1 MPPSFAQRTTRWQ
14 NNDSIRPTGRRPVP
28 AKQRYRIL
36 TDTTLTQPSSADAES
51 SADADDRALD
61 FLARLGARPAVAFH
75 ENAVAAAVRDIL
87 AEIAVPWRT
96 DRFGNIIA
104 RLPGADAD
112 ADHLPPIAFMAH
124 MDHPGFEVTGRD
136 GDYLVARALGGVPAG
151 AFAPDVPLQII
162 LPDGRR
168 IAAETAGPH
177 GATEGDD
184 AAPPRQVLLQL
195 PTPTTEPVPIPS
207 PAVFDLPDFSVDGDH
222 LVMRAADDLAGCGS
236 ILAALAAL
244 RDAPPPG
251 AVYGVFTRAEEVGLV
266 GARLLAEAGALPPD
280 TLVVSLESSRT
291 LPGAEI
297 GKGPVIRVGDAGS
310 TFSYDA
316 EAALIRARETLA
328 ARQPDFPCQRQLMS
342 GGVCEASAF
351 LAWGYRA
358 TGLAFPLGNYHN
370 GAPDGA
376 IAAEYIHRND
386 YRNGAAL
393 IAEAARQ
400 VAARGDTAFRRR
412 IRQVPDAMR
421 ARLGG

>member
-1 MPPSFAQRTTRWQ
+1 MPPSFAQRTARWQ
-14 NNDSIRPTGRRPVP
+14 NNDSIRPAGRRAAPS
-28 AKQRYRIL
+28 KQRYCIL
-36 TDTTLTQPSSADAES
+36 TDVTATQPSN
-51 SADADDRALD
+51 ADADDRALD

-87 AEIAVPWRT
+87 AEIGVPWRA
-96 DRFGNIIA
+96 DHFGNIIA
-104 RLPGADAD
+104 RLPGASSDAD
-112 ADHLPPIAFMAH
+112 TDRLPPIAFMAH

-136 GDYLVARALGGVPAG
+136 GDYLVARALGGVPPG
-151 AFAPDVPLQII
+151 AFAPGVPLQII

-168 IAAETAGPH
+168 IAAATAG
-177 GATEGDD
+177 TEDADDGDNTPQ
-184 AAPPRQVLLQL
+184 ARQVLLQL
-195 PTPTTEPVPIPS
+195 PKPPTDPVPIPS
-207 PAVFDLPDFSVDGDH
+207 PAVFDLPDFSADGDR

-280 TLVVSLESSRT
+280 TLVVSLESSRA
-291 LPGAEI
+291 LPGAEL
-297 GKGPVIRVGDAGS
+297 GGGPVIRVGDAGS

-370 GAPDGA
+370 GAPDGS

-386 YRNGAAL
+386 YLGGAAL
-393 IAEAARQ
+393 ITEAARQ

>member
-1 MPPSFAQRTTRWQ
+1 MPPLFARCAIRWQ
-14 NNDSIRPTGRRPVP
+14 NDDPIHPAGRGAAPVQ
-28 AKQRYRIL
+28 QRYRIL
-36 TDTTLTQPSSADAES
+36 TDTTATPAFN
-51 SADADDRALD
+51 ADADDRALD
-61 FLARLGARPAVAFH
+61 FLARLGGRAAVAFH

-87 AEIAVPWRT
+87 AEIGIAWRA
-96 DRFGNIIA
+96 DNFGNLIA
-104 RLPGADAD
+104 RIPGASAD
-112 ADHLPPIAFMAH
+112 AGSVPPIAFMAH

-136 GDYLVARALGGVPAG
+136 GDYLVGRALGGVPPG
-151 AFAPDVPLQII
+151 AFAPGVPLQII

-168 IAAETAGPH
+168 IAAATAGPY
-177 GATEGDD
+177 GDD
-184 AAPPRQVLLQL
+184 APAPRQALIQL
-195 PTPTTEPVPIPS
+195 SAPSAAPVPIPS
-207 PAVFDLPDFSVDGDH
+207 PVVFDLPDFSVDGDH

-244 RDAPPPG
+244 REAPPPG

-266 GARLLAEAGALPPD
+266 GARLLAESGELPPD

-297 GKGPVIRVGDAGS
+297 GGGPVIRVGDAGS

-328 ARQPDFPCQRQLMS
+328 GRQPDFRCQRQLMS

-351 LAWGYRA
+351 LAWGYRT

-370 GAPDGA
+370 GAPDGS
-376 IAAEYIHRND
+376 IAAEYIHRGD
-386 YRNGAAL
+386 YSHGVAL

-400 VAARGDTAFRRR
+400 VATRGDTAFRHR

>member
-1 MPPSFAQRTTRWQ
+1 M
-14 NNDSIRPTGRRPVP
+14 
-28 AKQRYRIL
+28 
-36 TDTTLTQPSSADAES
+36 TDTTLTPPS

-75 ENAVAAAVRDIL
+75 ENAAAAAVRDIL

-96 DRFGNIIA
+96 DHFGNIIA
-104 RLPGADAD
+104 RLPGAGADAD
-112 ADHLPPIAFMAH
+112 ADADRLPPIAFMAH

-151 AFAPDVPLQII
+151 AFAPGVPLQII

-168 IAAETAGPH
+168 IAAETAGPQ
-177 GATEGDD
+177 D
-184 AAPPRQVLLQL
+184 AATDGADASPPRQVLLQL
-195 PTPTTEPVPIPS
+195 PTPPADPVPIPS
-207 PAVFDLPDFSVDGDH
+207 PVVFDLPDFSVDGDH

-244 RDAPPPG
+244 RNAPPPG

-291 LPGAEI
+291 LPGAEL
-297 GKGPVIRVGDAGS
+297 GGGPVIRVGDAGS

-316 EAALIRARETLA
+316 EAALIRARETLT

-370 GAPDGA
+370 GAPDGS
-376 IAAEYIHRND
+376 IAAEYVHRND
-386 YRNGAAL
+386 YLNGAAL
-393 IAEAARQ
+393 ITKAARQ

>member
-1 MPPSFAQRTTRWQ
+1 M
-14 NNDSIRPTGRRPVP
+14 
-28 AKQRYRIL
+28 
-36 TDTTLTQPSSADAES
+36 TDTTTTPSSNNADS
-51 SADADDRALD
+51 DDRALD
-61 FLARLGARPAVAFH
+61 YLARLGARPAVAFY
-75 ENAVAAAVRDIL
+75 ENGVAAAVRDIL
-87 AEIAVPWRT
+87 AEIGVPWRT
-96 DRFGNIIA
+96 DQFGNIIA
-104 RLPGADAD
+104 RIPGAGAD
-112 ADHLPPIAFMAH
+112 TGATAGAADLPPIAFMAH

-136 GDYLVARALGGVPAG
+136 GDYLIAHARGGVPPG
-151 AFAPDVPLQII
+151 AFAPGVPLQII
-162 LPDGRR
+162 LPDGGRM
-168 IAAETAGPH
+168 AALTAGPYPESV
-177 GATEGDD
+177 GGDD
-184 AAPPRQVLLQL
+184 DPPPRQVLIRLS
-195 PTPTTEPVPIPS
+195 EPPASSVPIPS

-266 GARLLAEAGALPPD
+266 GARLLAEAGALPAD

-297 GKGPVIRVGDAGS
+297 GNGPVIRVGDAGS

-316 EAALIRARETLA
+316 EATLIHARETLT
-328 ARQPDFPCQRQLMS
+328 ARQSDSDSGSDAGAGFRVQRQLMS

-351 LAWGYRA
+351 LAWGYRT
-358 TGLAFPLGNYHN
+358 TGVAFPLGNYHN
-370 GAPDGA
+370 GAPDGS
-376 IAAEYIHRND
+376 IAAEYIHRDD

-400 VAARGDTAFRRR
+400 VPTRGDTAFRRR

>member
-1 MPPSFAQRTTRWQ
+1 MTDTIAAPPS
-14 NNDSIRPTGRRPVP
+14 N
-28 AKQRYRIL
+28 
-36 TDTTLTQPSSADAES
+36 
-51 SADADDRALD
+51 ADADDRALD

-96 DRFGNIIA
+96 DHFGNIIA
-104 RLPGADAD
+104 RLPGAGAGADAD
-112 ADHLPPIAFMAH
+112 ADRLPPIAFMAH

-151 AFAPDVPLQII
+151 AFAPGVPLQII

-168 IAAETAGPH
+168 IAAATAGPQD
-177 GATEGDD
+177 ATDD
-184 AAPPRQVLLQL
+184 ESTPPRQVLLQL
-195 PTPTTEPVPIPS
+195 PNPPADPVPIPS
-207 PAVFDLPDFSVDGDH
+207 PAVFDLPDFHADGDH

-370 GAPDGA
+370 GAPDGS

-386 YRNGAAL
+386 YINGAAL